1 MENKKTIWIVLG
13 VVAVVVMAAAIV
25 ISRNNKITSAS
36 ATYDTGT
43 GQKGGFWN
51 ALFGNAAMGVDALG
65 RNQTSTIASFWNG
78 IIGIIA
84 TSKGGGKATFVPAT
98 YSDPGANEVY
108 STKQN
113 YGPYIVGAVGF
124 IALAV
129 VAYSIFKN

>member
-1 MENKKTIWIVLG
+1 MESKNTIWIA
-13 VVAVVVMAAAIV
+13 VAVVAIIAVAAGILA
-25 ISRNNKITSAS
+25 SRKKDTSKN
-36 ATYDTGT
+36 YDTGT

-51 ALFGNAAMGVDALG
+51 ALFGNAANGVDALG
-65 RNQTSTIASFWNG
+65 RNQTSTTAAFWNG

-84 TSKGGGKATFVPAT
+84 TSKKGNTTAYWVPST
-98 YSDPGANEVY
+98 YSDPGSNEVY

>member
-1 MENKKTIWIVLG
+1 MESKNAIWIVLG
-13 VVAVVVMAAAIV
+13 VVAVVIVAAAIV

-36 ATYDTGT
+36 STYDTGT

-65 RNQTSTIASFWNG
+65 RNQTSTISSFWNG

-84 TSKGGGKATFVPAT
+84 TSKGNGKATFVQAA
-98 YSDPGANEVY
+98 YADPGANDT
-108 STKQN
+108 TKIN
-113 YGPYIVGAVGF
+113 YGPYIVGVAGF

-129 VAYSIFKN
+129 VAIAIFKN